1 MPVFYHG
8 SIVGGLTKLMPFSSP
23 AANIPDAAVYLSA
36 SKALSSIYIW
46 NREYKWMTFHIGKD
60 DIPVYTE
67 THKGALH
74 EFYNGVK
81 GYIYA
86 CEGEY
91 AVGSATGIKLAA
103 VSYEPVIVSMCEP
116 VENAYE
122 KILSFETLS
131 QLVIRRYEDL
141 SIREHTSNRNMILGC
156 IERLDLLNEK
166 HPLSA
171 FVKKRFPNLWEDA
184 KCIDKT
190 INI

>member
-1 MPVFYHG
+1 
-8 SIVGGLTKLMPFSSP
+8 
-23 AANIPDAAVYLSA
+23 
-36 SKALSSIYIW
+36 
-46 NREYKWMTFHIGKD
+46 MTFHIGED

-67 THKGALH
+67 THKDALY

-86 CEGEY
+86 CEGDY
-91 AVGSATGIKLAA
+91 TVVSATGIKLAI
-103 VSYEPVIVSMCEP
+103 VSYEPVPVSMCEP

-122 KILSFETLS
+122 KILSFETHN
-131 QLVIRRYEDL
+131 QLIIRRYEDL
-141 SIREHTSNRNMILGC
+141 TIREHATNRNMILGC
-156 IERLDLLNEK
+156 IKRLNLLNEK

-171 FVKKRFPNLWEDA
+171 FVKSHFRNLWEDA